1 MKQVTALKLTCVGAF
16 VAALGVGCASSGT
29 ASYDV
34 DSSDKD
40 MSASASANTGTE
52 TTTIIRSESDGKV
65 ETSTLVEAK
74 DRDVT
79 VVNADPEIHVEQN
92 AVIVDTDTD
101 DGEARAT
108 VSALGSSP
116 ETRAT
121 WVNRFPFSASSPQLR
136 SIETYTFA
144 VPADVD
150 VDADAPEFSADLP
163 PGTVFVEAA
172 GGAGEVRSWSS
183 DPTHPKSNALSR
195 PKIFLPCASCGYDR
209 SFCFVPSGLS
219 AISFRC

>member
-34 DSSDKD
+34 NSSDKD

-52 TTTIIRSESDGKV
+52 TTIIRAESDGRV
-65 ETSTLVEAK
+65 ETSTLVEAN

-79 VVNADPEIHVEQN
+79 IVNADPEIYVDQD

-101 DGEARAT
+101 GEARVT

-121 WVNRFPFSASSPQLR
+121 WVNRFPFSASSPQIR

-144 VPADVD
+144 VPSDVD
-150 VDADAPEFSADLP
+150 VVDADAPEFRADLP
-163 PGTVFVEAA
+163 PGSVFVEAA
-172 GGAGEVRSWSS
+172 GGVGEVRTGRVIQHSPN
-183 DPTHPKSNALSR
+183 PTR
-195 PKIFLPCASCGYDR
+195 
-209 SFCFVPSGLS
+209 
-219 AISFRC
+219 

>member
-1 MKQVTALKLTCVGAF
+1 MKQVTALKLTCVSAF

-34 DSSDKD
+34 NSSDKE

-52 TTTIIRSESDGKV
+52 TIIRAESDGKV
-65 ETSTLVEAK
+65 ETGTLVEVK

-79 VVNADPEIHVEQN
+79 VVNADPEIYVDQD

-101 DGEARAT
+101 RGARVT
-108 VSALGSSP
+108 VSALASSP

-121 WVNRFPFSASSPQLR
+121 WVNRFPFSASSPQMR

-144 VPADVD
+144 VPSDVD
-150 VDADAPEFSADLP
+150 VVDANAPEFRADLP
-163 PGTVFVEAA
+163 AGSVFVEAA
-172 GGAGEVRSWSS
+172 GGAGEVRTGRVIQHSPN
-183 DPTHPKSNALSR
+183 PTR
-195 PKIFLPCASCGYDR
+195 
-209 SFCFVPSGLS
+209 
-219 AISFRC
+219 